1 MKGIIIEGVASSGK
15 TSILKHLHAKISE
28 QFPASTKLFISEHY
42 TERMLEHLKES
53 KKLSGLYIKN
63 HIGRVVDNLENY
75 QDMLN
80 KSKFASNPKSANA
93 YVTLERFILTYLSS
107 SPIEKEYSLNE
118 AKQHFKK
125 LNNMGIK
132 QVVLTIPQE
141 HFKERL
147 LSTLKYRNDT
157 WKEHLYSRGNE
168 DEVIA
173 YYLKWQE
180 EFLDYA
186 DKFKD
191 SIDTL
196 IVEIKDTDYKKYSD
210 LIFNHCFNENGHIRK

>member
-28 QFPASTKLFISEHY
+28 HFPDSTKLFISEHY
-42 TERMLEHLKES
+42 TERMLEHLKDSQE
-53 KKLSGLYIKN
+53 LRGLDIKY
-63 HIGRVVDNLENY
+63 HIGKIVDNLENY

-80 KSKFASNPKSANA
+80 KSKFASNPKSANV
-93 YVTLERFILTYLSS
+93 YVTLERFILTHLSS
-107 SPIEKEYSLNE
+107 SLIEKEYSLNE
-118 AKQHFKK
+118 VNRHFKK

-132 QVVLTIPQE
+132 QVVLTIPKE

-147 LSTLKYRNDT
+147 LSTIKYRNDA
-157 WKEHLYSRGNE
+157 WKEYLYSRGNE
-168 DEVIA
+168 DEIVE
-173 YYLKWQE
+173 YYYKWQK

-186 DKFKD
+186 DQFRD

-196 IVEIKDTDYKKYSD
+196 IVEINDSDYKKYSD
-210 LIFNHCFNENGHIRK
+210 RIFNHCF

>member
-1 MKGIIIEGVASSGK
+1 MGWAQGDIKTLSYHCGVITKFKQHIES
-15 TSILKHLHAKISE
+15 H
-28 QFPASTKLFISEHY
+28 
-42 TERMLEHLKES
+42 
-53 KKLSGLYIKN
+53 
-63 HIGRVVDNLENY
+63 
-75 QDMLN
+75 
-80 KSKFASNPKSANA
+80 SKFKKV
-93 YVTLERFILTYLSS
+93 YYL
-107 SPIEKEYSLNE
+107 P
-118 AKQHFKK
+118 HFS
-125 LNNMGIK
+125 NNMDIK